1 MSTVRGVGGAPSA
14 TLPLAYLV
22 VAATAFVVALT
33 GLPWLAPEL
42 AGHYYHPR
50 VLALTHIVTLGWIT
64 MSILGASYQ
73 LIPVVLEQ
81 SLWSESLAR
90 WQLGVLLVGAIGM
103 VAHFWIG
110 TWAGLACAAALM
122 GLGVSMHL
130 INVAASL
137 RGFERWTFTAC
148 LVALGQVGLA
158 LTVLFGAALAVNH
171 VWPFLPGELFSAL
184 HAHVHLALAWW
195 IAPML
200 MGISARVFPMFLL
213 SPEPRGWP
221 GPLQLYGLLL
231 GAPVLVA
238 GLVAAPALVLAG
250 ALALAAAAVGH
261 VVWVI
266 AMARGR
272 RRPGL
277 DWGLRF
283 ILTGS
288 GFLPLGTALGLALAL
303 DLLSGPRIALAYA
316 VLLLGGWV
324 SLSIVGMMLK
334 IVPFLVW
341 YRVYSPLVGRRQVP
355 ILAELGWPAAEGMAW
370 ALLTVGFLSLAG
382 AATAGNASWIAAS
395 GTTLALG
402 SLAFAAALGRVLSH
416 LAAPAPVLATSA
428 GAITR

>member
-1 MSTVRGVGGAPSA
+1 V
-14 TLPLAYLV
+14 TLPLAYL
-22 VAATAFVVALT
+22 AAAAAAFVMALT
-33 GLPWLAPEL
+33 GLPWLASEL

-50 VLALTHIVTLGWIT
+50 VLALTHTVTLGWIT
-64 MSILGASYQ
+64 LSILGASYQ
-73 LIPVVLEQ
+73 LIPVVLER
-81 SLWSESLAR
+81 SLWSERLAR
-90 WQLGVLLVGAIGM
+90 WQLGVLLVGVTGM
-103 VAHFWIG
+103 VTHFWIG

-137 RGFERWTFTAC
+137 RGFERWTFTAR
-148 LVALGQVGLA
+148 LVTLGQAGLA
-158 LTVLFGAALAVNH
+158 LTVLFGTALAVNH
-171 VWPFLPGELFSAL
+171 VWPFLPGQLFPAL

-200 MGISARVFPMFLL
+200 MGVSARVFPIFLL

-231 GAPVLVA
+231 GAPVLVV
-238 GLVAAPALVLAG
+238 GLVAVPALVAPG
-250 ALALAAAAVGH
+250 ALALAAAAASH

-272 RRPGL
+272 RRARL

-283 ILTGS
+283 ILTAS
-288 GFLPLGTALGLALAL
+288 GFLPLGTALGLALSL
-303 DLLSGPRIALAYA
+303 DLVSGPRIALAYA

-341 YRVYSPLVGRRQVP
+341 YRVYSPLVGRWPVP
-355 ILAELGWPAAEGMAW
+355 VLAGLSWPVAEGMAW
-370 ALLTVGFLSLAG
+370 ALLTAGFLSLTG
-382 AATAGNASWIAAS
+382 AAAAGNASWIAAS
-395 GTTLALG
+395 GATLAVG
-402 SLAFAAALGRVLSH
+402 SLSFTAALGRVLSH
-416 LAAPAPVLATSA
+416 LAAPAPVQATSA
-428 GAITR
+428 GAVTR

>member
-1 MSTVRGVGGAPSA
+1 MSSRRGAGGAPSA
-14 TLPLAYLV
+14 TLPLTYLV
-22 VAATAFVVALT
+22 SAATAFVVALT
-33 GLPWLAPEL
+33 ALPWLAPEL

-50 VLALTHIVTLGWIT
+50 VLALTHTVTLGWIT

-73 LIPVVLEQ
+73 LIPVVLELP
-81 SLWSESLAR
+81 LWSERLAR
-90 WQLGVLLVGAIGM
+90 WQLGVLLVGVTGM

-110 TWAGLACAAALM
+110 SWAGLACAAALM
-122 GLGVSMHL
+122 GLAVSMHF

-137 RGFERWTFTAC
+137 RRVDRWTFTAC

-158 LTVLFGAALAVNH
+158 ITVLFGTALAMNH
-171 VWPFLPGELFSAL
+171 VWPFLPGELFPTL

-200 MGISARVFPMFLL
+200 IGVSARVFPMFLL
-213 SPEPRGWP
+213 SPEPQGWP
-221 GPLQLYGLLL
+221 GPVQLYGLLL
-231 GAPVLVA
+231 GAPVLVV
-238 GLVAAPALVLAG
+238 GLVAAPALVAPG
-250 ALALAAAAVGH
+250 ALALAAAAAGH

-272 RRPGL
+272 RRAGL

-283 ILTGS
+283 ILTAS

-303 DLLSGPRIALAYA
+303 DLMSGPRIALAYA

-341 YRVYSPLVGRRQVP
+341 YRVYSPLVGRRPVP
-355 ILAELGWPAAEGMAW
+355 VLAELGWPAAEGMAW
-370 ALLTVGFLSLAG
+370 ALLTAGFLSLAG
-382 AATAGNASWIAAS
+382 AAAAENASWIAAS
-395 GTTLALG
+395 GAILALG
-402 SLAFAAALGRVLSH
+402 SLSFAATLGRVLSH
-416 LAAPAPVLATSA
+416 LTAPAPGLAPSA

>member
-1 MSTVRGVGGAPSA
+1 MSSRRGAGGAPSV
-14 TLPLAYLV
+14 TLPLAYL
-22 VAATAFVVALT
+22 AAAAAAFVIALT

-50 VLALTHIVTLGWIT
+50 VLALTHTVTLGWIT

-73 LIPVVLEQ
+73 LIPVVLERP
-81 SLWSESLAR
+81 LWSEGLAR
-90 WQLGVLLVGAIGM
+90 WQLGVLLVGVTGM
-103 VAHFWIG
+103 VAHFWTG

-137 RGFERWTFTAC
+137 RRFERWTFTAR

-158 LTVLFGAALAVNH
+158 LTVLFGTALAVNH
-171 VWPFLPGELFSAL
+171 VWPILPGELFPAL

-200 MGISARVFPMFLL
+200 MGVSARVFPMFLL

-221 GPLQLYGLLL
+221 GPLQLYGLLI
-231 GAPVLVA
+231 GAPVLA
-238 GLVAAPALVLAG
+238 MGLMAMPALIAPG
-250 ALALAAAAVGH
+250 ALALATAAAGH
-261 VVWVI
+261 VAWVI

-272 RRPGL
+272 KRPAL

-283 ILTGS
+283 ILTAI

-303 DLLSGPRIALAYA
+303 DLASGPRIALAYT

-341 YRVYSPLVGRRQVP
+341 YRVYSPLVGRRPVP
-355 ILAELGWPAAEGMAW
+355 VLAELGWPAAEGLAW
-370 ALLTVGFLSLAG
+370 ALLTAGFLSLTG
-382 AATAGNASWIAAS
+382 AVAAGNASWIAAS
-395 GTTLALG
+395 GATLALG
-402 SLAFAAALGRVLSH
+402 SLSFAAALGRVLSH

-428 GAITR
+428 GTITR

>member
-1 MSTVRGVGGAPSA
+1 MSSRRGAGGAPSV
-14 TLPLAYLV
+14 TLPLAYL
-22 VAATAFVVALT
+22 AAAAAAFVIALT

-50 VLALTHIVTLGWIT
+50 VLALTHTVTLGWIT

-73 LIPVVLEQ
+73 LVPVVLER
-81 SLWSESLAR
+81 SLWSEGLAR
-90 WQLGVLLVGAIGM
+90 WQLGVLLVGVTGM

-110 TWAGLACAAALM
+110 TWAGLACAAALV

-137 RGFERWTFTAC
+137 RRFERWTFTAR

-158 LTVLFGAALAVNH
+158 LTVLFGTALAVNH
-171 VWPFLPGELFSAL
+171 VWPILPGELFPAL
-184 HAHVHLALAWW
+184 HAHIHLALAWW

-200 MGISARVFPMFLL
+200 MGVSARVFPMFLL

-231 GAPVLVA
+231 GAPVLA
-238 GLVAAPALVLAG
+238 MGLMVMPALVAPG
-250 ALALAAAAVGH
+250 ALALAAAAAGH
-261 VVWVI
+261 VAWVI

-272 RRPGL
+272 KRPAL
-277 DWGLRF
+277 DWALRF
-283 ILTGS
+283 ILTAI

-303 DLLSGPRIALAYA
+303 DLASGPRMALAYA

-341 YRVYSPLVGRRQVP
+341 YRVYSPLVGRRPVP
-355 ILAELGWPAAEGMAW
+355 ILAELGWPAAEGVTW
-370 ALLTVGFLSLAG
+370 ALLTAGFLFLAG
-382 AATAGNASWIAAS
+382 AAAAGNASWIAAS
-395 GTTLALG
+395 GAALALG
-402 SLAFAAALGRVLSH
+402 SLSFAAALGRVLSH

-428 GAITR
+428 GTITR

>member
-1 MSTVRGVGGAPSA
+1 MSSRRGAGGAPSV
-14 TLPLAYLV
+14 TLPLAYL
-22 VAATAFVVALT
+22 AAAAAAFVIALT

-50 VLALTHIVTLGWIT
+50 VLALTHAVTLGWIT

-73 LIPVVLEQ
+73 LIPVVLER
-81 SLWSESLAR
+81 SLWSEGLAR
-90 WQLGVLLVGAIGM
+90 WQLGVLLVGVTGM
-103 VAHFWIG
+103 VVHFWIG
-110 TWAGLACAAALM
+110 TWAGLACAAALV

-137 RGFERWTFTAC
+137 RRFERWTFTAR

-158 LTVLFGAALAVNH
+158 LTVLFGTALAVNH
-171 VWPFLPGELFSAL
+171 VWPFLPGELFPAL

-200 MGISARVFPMFLL
+200 MGVSARVFPMFLL
-213 SPEPRGWP
+213 SPEPRSWP

-231 GAPVLVA
+231 GAPVLA
-238 GLVAAPALVLAG
+238 IGLIVMPALVAPG
-250 ALALAAAAVGH
+250 ALALAAAAAGH
-261 VVWVI
+261 VAWVI

-272 RRPGL
+272 KRPSL

-283 ILTGS
+283 ILTAI

-303 DLLSGPRIALAYA
+303 DLVSGPRIALAYA
-316 VLLLGGWV
+316 ILLLGGWV

-341 YRVYSPLVGRRQVP
+341 YRVYSPLVGRRPVP
-355 ILAELGWPAAEGMAW
+355 VLAELGWPAAEGLAW
-370 ALLTVGFLSLAG
+370 ALLTAGFLSLSG
-382 AATAGNASWIAAS
+382 AMAAGNASWIAAS
-395 GTTLALG
+395 GATLALG
-402 SLAFAAALGRVLSH
+402 SLSFAAALGRVLSH

-428 GAITR
+428 GTITR